1 MDVKNVLTIGR
12 VHETIEFG
20 HQLCQTLGIP
30 RPRIAVCGLNPH
42 AGENG
47 LLGDEDQR
55 VIAPGIDVAVRQGI
69 QASGP
74 HPADTVFIGAA
85 SGEHDLVVA
94 MYHDQGLIPVKAIA
108 FESAVNVTLGL
119 PIVRTSV
126 DHGTAFD
133 IAWQGKAD
141 SRSLK
146 SAVRLAARL
155 AI

>member
-1 MDVKNVLTIGR
+1 MPERAARWDRKNSCGFNDLIDAFNFDNLTL
-12 VHETIEFG
+12 T
-20 HQLCQTLGIP
+20 
-30 RPRIAVCGLNPH
+30 
-42 AGENG
+42 
-47 LLGDEDQR
+47 
-55 VIAPGIDVAVRQGI
+55 
-69 QASGP
+69 GP
-74 HPADTVFIGAA
+74 HPADTLFHAA
-85 SGEHDLVVA
+85 ARARYDA
-94 MYHDQGLIPVKAIA
+94 AICMYHDQGLIPVKAIA

-133 IAWQGKAD
+133 IAWQGKAE